1 MIEYPRHIFR
11 DSYCYKLD
19 NRNEVQ
25 NNTIFL
31 IFRNIYAISKP
42 LLGLILLNENKF
54 FTEIKQQLLYGHT
67 QAKQAILSTALDNLM
82 TGIDR
87 TLTESNK
94 ENFTQN
100 ITQFRS
106 DIQDSLNV
114 NNTEL
119 SSTSVSSSSS
129 TISTN
134 VPITI
139 AISNLIPS
147 SSMTAPVEELMTL

>member
-1 MIEYPRHIFR
+1 M
-11 DSYCYKLD
+11 
-19 NRNEVQ
+19 
-25 NNTIFL
+25 L
-31 IFRNIYAISKP
+31 INKIIYFFRNIYTVSKP

-67 QAKQAILSTALDNLM
+67 QAKQAILSTALDTLM

-119 SSTSVSSSSS
+119 SSIPVSSSSS

-134 VPITI
+134 IPVTI

-147 SSMTAPVEELMTL
+147 SSTTAPVEELMTL

>member
-1 MIEYPRHIFR
+1 
-11 DSYCYKLD
+11 
-19 NRNEVQ
+19 
-25 NNTIFL
+25 
-31 IFRNIYAISKP
+31 
-42 LLGLILLNENKF
+42 LNENKF

>member
-1 MIEYPRHIFR
+1 LKNCLF
-11 DSYCYKLD
+11 
-19 NRNEVQ
+19 
-25 NNTIFL
+25 
-31 IFRNIYAISKP
+31 FRNIYTVSKP

-54 FTEIKQQLLYGHT
+54 FTEIKQQLLYGHL

-87 TLTESNK
+87 TLTEANK

-114 NNTEL
+114 NNIEL
-119 SSTSVSSSSS
+119 TSIPVSSSSSSS

-134 VPITI
+134 IPVTI
-139 AISNLIPS
+139 NISNLIPS
-147 SSMTAPVEELMTL
+147 SSTAAAPVEELMTL

>member
-1 MIEYPRHIFR
+1 MRECPRHIFR

-19 NRNEVQ
+19 NRSEAQ

-119 SSTSVSSSSS
+119 SSIPVSSSSS

-134 VPITI
+134 IPVTI

>member
-1 MIEYPRHIFR
+1 LFV
-11 DSYCYKLD
+11 C
-19 NRNEVQ
+19 
-25 NNTIFL
+25 
-31 IFRNIYAISKP
+31 FRNIYSISKP

-67 QAKQAILSTALDNLM
+67 QAKQAVLSTALDSLM

-87 TLTESNK
+87 TLTEANK

-114 NNTEL
+114 NNPE
-119 SSTSVSSSSS
+119 SSSIPVSSSS
-129 TISTN
+129 TNSTN
-134 VPITI
+134 VPVTI

-147 SSMTAPVEELMTL
+147 SSTTAPVEELMTL

>member
-1 MIEYPRHIFR
+1 MTCSICLFV
-11 DSYCYKLD
+11 C
-19 NRNEVQ
+19 
-25 NNTIFL
+25 
-31 IFRNIYAISKP
+31 FRNIYSISKP

-67 QAKQAILSTALDNLM
+67 QAKQAVLSTALDSLM

-87 TLTESNK
+87 TLTEANK

-114 NNTEL
+114 NNPE
-119 SSTSVSSSSS
+119 SSSIPVSSSS
-129 TISTN
+129 TNSTN
-134 VPITI
+134 VPVTI

-147 SSMTAPVEELMTL
+147 SSTTAPVEELMTL